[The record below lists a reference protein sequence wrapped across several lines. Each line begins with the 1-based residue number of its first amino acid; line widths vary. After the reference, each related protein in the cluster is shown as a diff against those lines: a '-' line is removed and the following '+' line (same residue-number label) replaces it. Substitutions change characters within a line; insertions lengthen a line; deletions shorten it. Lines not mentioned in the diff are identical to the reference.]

1 MPKAVFEF
9 SKESLDAWLDVL
21 ITEMFFTPKSY
32 KRAMTYWAK
41 TSEETIREFT
51 SSENGLDDREIEQRL
66 AKYGLNDIP
75 VRKKKTVLSLLIS
88 QLKDVLII
96 ALTAAAVISLFT
108 GGIDEAVAILV
119 IVAINISL
127 GLFQEYK
134 SEKSLQ
140 ALIKYI
146 KYRTKVLRGS
156 QLKEIDARYIV
167 PGDVVLLET
176 GDRVPADLRLI
187 QTDELEIDESIVTGE
202 SYPAHKSTSAIAARD
217 LAPQKMENIAF
228 MGTLVVN
235 GKGKGLVV
243 STAMGSTFGK
253 VVGFLKTEE
262 PETNYQKNIR
272 KFGSF
277 LIKGITIGIV
287 FIFIVNALTGFL
299 SNSLTAERILESALF
314 SLALAVGIIPESLPI
329 IITIGLSRG
338 ARMMSKKGVIVKK
351 LSSIEDLGNMDIFCS
366 DKTGTLTENKITLI
380 DYIDLQGNRN
390 EDLLLLASSCTS
402 TIQTAESVTGN
413 PLDVALME
421 YTKENGLKGIAGEFV
436 ELIPFDYVRRRMSVV
451 VGKDNKYLLICKGAP
466 ESVIRASSKM
476 KLNGNIV
483 KLDPAMVVESSE
495 KLFRKGYRV
504 ISVAVKDVEKK
515 SDYNKDE
522 ENNLTLLG
530 FLCFKD
536 PLKPT
541 AKESIE
547 QFRKLGVEVKI
558 LTGDNP
564 TVAKTIVEEVGIEAG
579 EIILG
584 ENVDAMDDTQ
594 LEKAA
599 EKATV
604 FARLTP
610 EHKARIVS
618 LFSKHGHVTGY
629 LGDGV
634 NDAPALRYADIG
646 ISVDSGVDIAKEAA
660 DIILTQPSLDI
671 ISAGI
676 VEGRTTFSNTT
687 KYILNTISANVGNMA
702 TLAIISVMLN
712 FLPMLPIQ
720 VLLTNLISDGPL
732 LSISTDSVDEGELT
746 KPKNWNIK
754 QIGRFARFF
763 GGISSVFD
771 FVTIILTLIL
781 VGSNIALFRTCWF
794 IESTLSEIIVTF
806 AIRTKMRFYKS
817 MPSKMLLL
825 SSVIFGLLTVLLPYS
840 PLNAIF
846 DFYPPTP
853 LLLSIIF
860 GILSLYFAVV
870 EAVKHFFR
878 EKGS

>member
-1 MPKAVFEF
+1 
-9 SKESLDAWLDVL
+9 
-21 ITEMFFTPKSY
+21 
-32 KRAMTYWAK
+32 MTYWAK
-41 TSEETIREFT
+41 TSDEAIREFS
-51 SSENGLDDREIEQRL
+51 SSESGLDDREIGERL
-66 AKYGLNDIP
+66 VKYGLNDIP
-75 VRKKKTVLSLLIS
+75 VRKKKSLFSLLIA

-96 ALTAAAVISLFT
+96 ALTVASVISLFT
-108 GGIDEAVAILV
+108 GGVDEAVAILV
-119 IVAINISL
+119 IVVINISL
-127 GLFQEYK
+127 GLIQEYK

-146 KYRTKVLRGS
+146 TYRTKVLRSGEV
-156 QLKEIDARYIV
+156 KEVDTKYIV
-167 PGDVVLLET
+167 PGDIVFLET

-187 QTDELEIDESIVTGE
+187 EADELEIDESIVTGE
-202 SYPAHKSTSAIAARD
+202 SYPAHKISSPIMAKD
-217 LAPQKMENIAF
+217 LPPQKMENIAF

-235 GKGKGLVV
+235 GKGKGIVV
-243 STAMGSTFGK
+243 STAMASTFGK

-277 LIKGITIGIV
+277 LIKGITIGII

-299 SNSLTAERILESALF
+299 SNSLTAERILDSALF

-351 LSSIEDLGNMDIFCS
+351 LSSIEDLGNMDVFCS

-380 DYIDLQGNRN
+380 DYVDLEGNKSD
-390 EDLLLLASSCTS
+390 ELLQLASACTS
-402 TIQTAESVTGN
+402 IVKTAKSMAGN

-421 YTKENGLKGIAGEFV
+421 YAEKKGLSSSVGERV
-436 ELIPFDYVRRRMSVV
+436 ELIPFDYSRRRMSVV
-451 VGKDNKYLLICKGAP
+451 VKRNGKYLLICKGAP
-466 ESVIRASSKM
+466 ESVLQASSRM
-476 KLNGNIV
+476 KLNGRIV
-483 KLDPAMVVESSE
+483 QLDPTLAEESAE
-495 KLFRKGYRV
+495 KLFRKGFRV
-504 ISVAVKDVEKK
+504 ISVAAKDAEKK
-515 SDYNKDE
+515 PDYSKDE

-536 PLKPT
+536 PLKST
-541 AKESIE
+541 AKESID

-564 TVAKTIVEEVGIEAG
+564 TVTKTIVEEVGIEAR
-579 EIILG
+579 EILVG
-584 ENVDAMDDTQ
+584 ENIAAMDDVQ

-599 EKATV
+599 EKANV

-610 EHKARIVS
+610 EQKSRIVS
-618 LFSKHGHVTGY
+618 LLSKHGHVTGF

-634 NDAPALRYADIG
+634 NDAPALRSADVG

-676 VEGRTTFSNTT
+676 IEGRTTFSNTT
-687 KYILNTISANVGNMA
+687 KYILNTISANVGNMV
-702 TLAIISVMLN
+702 TLAIVSVMLN

-732 LSISTDSVDEGELT
+732 LSISTDKVDEGELT
-746 KPKNWNIK
+746 KPRNWNIK
-754 QIGRFARFF
+754 LIGRFARFF

-771 FVTIILTLIL
+771 FVTIILMLIL

-794 IESTLSEIIVTF
+794 IESTLSEIMVTF
-806 AIRTKMRFYKS
+806 AIRTRKRFYKS
-817 MPSKMLLL
+817 MPSKILLL
-825 SSVIFGLLTVLLPYS
+825 SSVAFGLLTVLLPYS
-840 PLNAIF
+840 PLNAVF
-846 DFYPPTP
+846 EFYPPTP
-853 LLLSIIF
+853 FLLSIIF
-860 GILSLYFAVV
+860 GILLLYFIVV
-870 EAVKHFFR
+870 EMVKPLFH
-878 EKGS
+878 EKGF

>member
-1 MPKAVFEF
+1 MK
-9 SKESLDAWLDVL
+9 KG
-21 ITEMFFTPKSY
+21 
-32 KRAMTYWAK
+32 MTYWAK
-41 TSEETIREFT
+41 TSEETIKEFS
-51 SSENGLDDREIEQRL
+51 SSENGLDDEEASGRL

-75 VRKKKTVLSLLIS
+75 VRKEKSALTLIIS
-88 QLKDVLII
+88 QMKDVLII
-96 ALTAAAVISLFT
+96 ALVIAAVISLFT
-108 GGIDEAVAILV
+108 GGVDEAVAILV

-127 GLFQEYK
+127 GFVQEYK

-146 KYRTKVLRGS
+146 TYNTKVLRSGEE
-156 QLKEIDARYIV
+156 KEVDAKYIV
-167 PGDVVLLET
+167 PGDIVFLET

-187 QTDELEIDESIVTGE
+187 EADELEIDESIVTGE
-202 SYPAHKSTSAIAARD
+202 SYPAHKTLPPIAGKD
-217 LAPQKMENIAF
+217 LAPQKMKNTAF

-235 GKGKGLVV
+235 GKGKGIVV

-262 PETNYQKNIR
+262 PETNYQKNIK

-299 SNSLTAERILESALF
+299 SNSLTAERILDSALF

-338 ARMMSKKGVIVKK
+338 ARLMSKKGVIVKK

-366 DKTGTLTENKITLI
+366 DKTGTLTENKITLV
-380 DYIDLQGNRN
+380 DHVDLEGNRD
-390 EDLLLLASSCTS
+390 EDLVRLASSCTS
-402 TIQTAESVTGN
+402 TVRAAKGMAGN

-421 YTKENGLKGIAGEFV
+421 YTEKNGLGNSGNDRL
-436 ELIPFDYVRRRMSVV
+436 ELMPFDYTRRRMSVV
-451 VGKDNKYLLICKGAP
+451 VKRSGKYLLICKGAP
-466 ESVIRASSKM
+466 ESLVRVSSRM
-476 KLNGNIV
+476 KVNEEV
-483 KLDPAMVVESSE
+483 AQLDPTKVEAFSE
-495 KLFRKGYRV
+495 ELFRKGFRV
-504 ISVAVKDVEKK
+504 IGVAVKDVEKK
-515 SDYNKDE
+515 PDYSKDE
-522 ENNLTLLG
+522 ETDLTFLG

-536 PLKPT
+536 PLKET
-541 AKESIE
+541 AKDSIN

-558 LTGDNP
+558 LTGDSP
-564 TVAKTIVEEVGIEAG
+564 TVAETIVREVGLETRETLVG
-579 EIILG
+579 ED
-584 ENVDAMDDTQ
+584 VDAMEDVQ
-594 LEKAA
+594 LERAA
-599 EKATV
+599 EKANV

-618 LFSKHGHVTGY
+618 LLSKHGHVTGF

-634 NDAPALRYADIG
+634 NDAPALRCADIG

-676 VEGRTTFSNTT
+676 IEGRTTFSNTT

-732 LSISTDSVDEGELT
+732 LSISTDKVDEGELT
-746 KPKNWNIK
+746 RPRNWDIK
-754 QIGRFARFF
+754 LIGRFARFF

-771 FVTIILTLIL
+771 FVTISLTLIL
-781 VGSNIALFRTCWF
+781 IGSNVALFRTCWF

-806 AIRTKMRFYKS
+806 AIRTRKRFYKS
-817 MPSKMLLL
+817 TPSKILLL
-825 SSVIFGLLTVLLPYS
+825 SSVTFGLLTVVLPYS
-840 PLNAIF
+840 PLSTVF
-846 DFYPPTP
+846 EFYPPTP
-853 LLLSIIF
+853 FLLSLIF
-860 GILSLYFAVV
+860 GILLLYFIVV
-870 EAVKHFFR
+870 EAVKPFFH
-878 EKGS
+878 EKPSEPDLPLESG

>member
-1 MPKAVFEF
+1 MA
-9 SKESLDAWLDVL
+9 
-21 ITEMFFTPKSY
+21 
-32 KRAMTYWAK
+32 YWAK
-41 TSEETIREFT
+41 TPEETIREFS
-51 SSENGLDDREIEQRL
+51 SSENGLDDKEVAERL

-75 VRKKKTVLSLLIS
+75 VRKKKSALSLLIS
-88 QLKDVLII
+88 QVKDVLII
-96 ALTAAAVISLFT
+96 ALIIASAISFFT
-108 GGIDEAVAILV
+108 GGANEAVAILA
-119 IVAINISL
+119 IVVINISL
-127 GLFQEYK
+127 GFVQEYK

-140 ALIKYI
+140 RLIKYI
-146 KYRTKVLRGS
+146 TYRTKVLRNGEM
-156 QLKEIDARYIV
+156 KEVDAEYIV

-187 QTDELEIDESIVTGE
+187 ETDELEIDESIVTGE
-202 SYPAHKSTSAIAARD
+202 SYPAHKISSAIMAKD
-217 LAPQKMENIAF
+217 LVPQKMENIAF
-228 MGTLVVN
+228 MGTLAVN
-235 GKGKGLVV
+235 GKGKGIVV
-243 STAMGSTFGK
+243 STAMKSTFGK

-299 SNSLTAERILESALF
+299 SNSLTAERILDSALF

-338 ARMMSKKGVIVKK
+338 ATLMGKKGVIVKK
-351 LSSIEDLGNMDIFCS
+351 LSSIEDLGNMDVFCS

-380 DYIDLQGNRN
+380 DYFDLDGNRN
-390 EDLLLLASSCTS
+390 DDLLQLAAACTS
-402 TIQTAESVTGN
+402 IVQATEVMTGN
-413 PLDVALME
+413 PLDVAVME
-421 YTKENGLKGIAGEFV
+421 YAKEKGIQNPIGERV
-436 ELIPFDYVRRRMSVV
+436 EFIPFDYSRRRMSVV
-451 VGKDNKYLLICKGAP
+451 IKRNGKHLLVCKGAP
-466 ESVIRASSKM
+466 ENIIQASSKM
-476 KLNGNIV
+476 KVNGKTV
-483 KLDPAMVVESSE
+483 QLDPAEIEGISE

-504 ISVAVKDVEKK
+504 ISVAAKEVEKK
-515 SDYNKDE
+515 PDYSKDE
-522 ENNLTLLG
+522 ENDLTFLG
-530 FLCFKD
+530 FLSFKD

-541 AKESIE
+541 AKESLD

-564 TVAKTIVEEVGIEAG
+564 TVAKTIVEEVGIEAKEMLVG
-579 EIILG
+579 EDI
-584 ENVDAMDDTQ
+584 DAMDDAQ
-594 LEKAA
+594 LQNAA
-599 EKATV
+599 DKTNV

-618 LFSKHGHVTGY
+618 LLSKHGHVTGF

-676 VEGRTTFSNTT
+676 IEGRTTFSNTT

-702 TLAIISVMLN
+702 TLAIISVVLN

-732 LSISTDSVDEGELT
+732 LSISTDKVDQGELT
-746 KPKNWNIK
+746 RPRNWNIK
-754 QIGRFARFF
+754 LIGRFARFF

-817 MPSKMLLL
+817 MPSKTLLL
-825 SSVIFGLLTVLLPYS
+825 SSVVFGLLTVLLPYTQ
-840 PLNAIF
+840 LNAVF
-846 DFYPPTP
+846 EFYPPTP
-853 LLLSIIF
+853 LLLSVIF
-860 GILSLYFAVV
+860 GILLLYFTVV
-870 EAVKHFFR
+870 EAVKHYFH

>member
-1 MPKAVFEF
+1 
-9 SKESLDAWLDVL
+9 
-21 ITEMFFTPKSY
+21 
-32 KRAMTYWAK
+32 MTYWAK
-41 TSEETIREFT
+41 TSDEAIREFS
-51 SSENGLDDREIEQRL
+51 SSENGLDDREIGERL

-75 VRKKKTVLSLLIS
+75 VRKKKSLFSLLLAQI
-88 QLKDVLII
+88 KDVLII
-96 ALTAAAVISLFT
+96 ALIAASVISLFT
-108 GGIDEAVAILV
+108 GGENEAVAILV
-119 IVAINISL
+119 IVVINISL
-127 GLFQEYK
+127 GLIQEYK

-146 KYRTKVLRGS
+146 TYRTKVLRSGEV
-156 QLKEIDARYIV
+156 KEVDTKYIV

-187 QTDELEIDESIVTGE
+187 EADELEIDESIVTGE
-202 SYPAHKSTSAIAARD
+202 SYPAHKISSPIMAKD
-217 LAPQKMENIAF
+217 LPPQKMENIAF
-228 MGTLVVN
+228 MGTLAVN
-235 GKGKGLVV
+235 GKGKGIVV
-243 STAMGSTFGK
+243 STAMASTFGK

-277 LIKGITIGIV
+277 LIKGITVGIV

-299 SNSLTAERILESALF
+299 SNSLTAERILLAALF

-351 LSSIEDLGNMDIFCS
+351 LSTIEDLGNMDIFCS
-366 DKTGTLTENKITLI
+366 DKTGTLTENKITLV
-380 DYIDLQGNRN
+380 DYVDLEGKRS
-390 EDLLLLASSCTS
+390 DDVLHLAVSCTS
-402 TIQTAESVTGN
+402 TVQATDRVTGN

-421 YTKENGLKGIAGEFV
+421 YAEKKGLNSSVGERV
-436 ELIPFDYVRRRMSVV
+436 ELIPFDYSRRRMSVV
-451 VGKDNKYLLICKGAP
+451 VKRNDKYLLICKGAP
-466 ESVIRASSKM
+466 ESVLQASLSM
-476 KLNGNIV
+476 KLNGRIV
-483 KLDPAMVVESSE
+483 QLDPSLAEESAE
-495 KLFRKGYRV
+495 KLFRKGFRV
-504 ISVAVKDVEKK
+504 VSVATKDAEKK
-515 SDYNKDE
+515 LDYSKDE
-522 ENNLTLLG
+522 ENSLTLLG

-536 PLKPT
+536 PLKST
-541 AKESIE
+541 AKESID

-564 TVAKTIVEEVGIEAG
+564 TVAKTIVEEVGIEAR
-579 EIILG
+579 EILVG
-584 ENVDAMDDTQ
+584 ENITAMDDIQ

-599 EKATV
+599 EKANV

-610 EHKARIVS
+610 EQKSRIVS
-618 LFSKHGHVTGY
+618 LLSKHGHVTGF

-634 NDAPALRYADIG
+634 NDAPALRSADVG

-676 VEGRTTFSNTT
+676 TEGRTTFSNTT
-687 KYILNTISANVGNMA
+687 KYILNTISANVGNMV
-702 TLAIISVMLN
+702 TLAILSVVLN

-720 VLLTNLISDGPL
+720 ILLTNLISDGPL
-732 LSISTDSVDEGELT
+732 LSISTDNVDEGELT
-746 KPKNWNIK
+746 KPRNWNLK
-754 QIGRFARFF
+754 LIGRFARFF

-806 AIRTKMRFYKS
+806 AIRTRKRFYKS
-817 MPSKMLLL
+817 MPSKILLL
-825 SSVIFGLLTVLLPYS
+825 SSVVFGLLTVLLPYS
-840 PLNAIF
+840 PLNAVLE
-846 DFYPPTP
+846 FYPPTP
-853 LLLSIIF
+853 FLLSIIF
-860 GILSLYFAVV
+860 GILLLYFVVV
-870 EAVKHFFR
+870 ETVKPFFH
-878 EKGS
+878 EKGF

>member
-1 MPKAVFEF
+1 MA
-9 SKESLDAWLDVL
+9 
-21 ITEMFFTPKSY
+21 
-32 KRAMTYWAK
+32 YWAK
-41 TSEETIREFT
+41 KSDELIREFST
-51 SSENGLDDREIEQRL
+51 SENGLDEKEVGERL

-75 VRKKKTVLSLLIS
+75 VRKKKSALSLLIS
-88 QLKDVLII
+88 QMKDVLII
-96 ALTAAAVISLFT
+96 ALIIASVISLFT
-108 GGIDEAVAILV
+108 GGVSEAVAILV
-119 IVAINISL
+119 IVVINISL
-127 GLFQEYK
+127 GFIQEYK

-140 ALIKYI
+140 KLIKYI
-146 KYRTKVLRGS
+146 TYRTKVLRKG
-156 QLKEIDARYIV
+156 EVREVDAKYIV
-167 PGDVVLLET
+167 PGDIVFLET

-187 QTDELEIDESIVTGE
+187 ETDELEIDESIVTGE
-202 SYPAHKSTSAIAARD
+202 SYPVHKISSPIMAKD
-217 LAPQKMENIAF
+217 LVPQKMKNIAF
-228 MGTLVVN
+228 MGTLTVN
-235 GKGKGLVV
+235 GKGKGIVT

-253 VVGFLKTEE
+253 VIGFLKTEE

-299 SNSLTAERILESALF
+299 SNSLTAERILDSALF

-338 ARMMSKKGVIVKK
+338 ATLMSKKGVIVKK
-351 LSSIEDLGNMDIFCS
+351 LSSIEDLGNMDVFCS

-380 DYIDLQGNRN
+380 DYVDLDGNRN
-390 EDLLLLASSCTS
+390 DDLLQLASSCTS
-402 TIQTAESVTGN
+402 TLQATKFVTGS

-421 YTKENGLKGIAGEFV
+421 YAEKKGMQKPVGQRV
-436 ELIPFDYVRRRMSVV
+436 ELIPFDYFRRRMSVIV
-451 VGKDNKYLLICKGAP
+451 TRNEKHLLICKGAP
-466 ESVIRASSKM
+466 ESIIQASSKM
-476 KLNGNIV
+476 KVNGRTV
-483 KLDPAMVVESSE
+483 QLDPVKAEEFSE
-495 KLFRKGYRV
+495 KLFRKGFRV
-504 ISVAVKDVEKK
+504 ISLAVKDVEKK
-515 SDYNKDE
+515 PDYNKDE

-536 PLKPT
+536 PLKLT
-541 AKESIE
+541 AKESIS
-547 QFRKLGVEVKI
+547 QLRKLGVEVKI

-564 TVAKTIVEEVGIEAG
+564 TVARTIVEEVGIEAKEILVG
-579 EIILG
+579 EDI
-584 ENVDAMDDTQ
+584 DAMDDVQ
-594 LEKAA
+594 LERTA
-599 EKATV
+599 EKANV

-618 LFSKHGHVTGY
+618 LLSKHGHVTGF

-676 VEGRTTFSNTT
+676 IEGRTTFSNTT

-732 LSISTDSVDEGELT
+732 LSISTDKVDEGELT
-746 KPKNWNIK
+746 RPRNWNIK
-754 QIGRFARFF
+754 LIGRFARFF

-771 FVTIILTLIL
+771 FVTISLTLIL

-806 AIRTKMRFYKS
+806 AIRTRMRFYKS
-817 MPSKMLLL
+817 MPSKILLL
-825 SSVIFGLLTVLLPYS
+825 SSVVFGLLTVLLPYS
-840 PLNAIF
+840 QLKTVF
-846 DFYPPTP
+846 EFYPPTP
-853 LLLSIIF
+853 SLLALIF
-860 GILSLYFAVV
+860 GILLLYFTVV
-870 EAVKHFFR
+870 ETVKHFFHER
-878 EKGS
+878 ASERLS

>member
-1 MPKAVFEF
+1 
-9 SKESLDAWLDVL
+9 
-21 ITEMFFTPKSY
+21 
-32 KRAMTYWAK
+32 MTYWAK
-41 TSEETIREFT
+41 TSEEAIREFS
-51 SSENGLDDREIEQRL
+51 SSENGLDDREVDERL
-66 AKYGLNDIP
+66 VKYGLNDIP
-75 VRKKKTVLSLLIS
+75 VRKKKSAISLLIS
-88 QLKDVLII
+88 QMKDVLII
-96 ALTAAAVISLFT
+96 ALIIASAISLFT
-108 GGIDEAVAILV
+108 GGENEAVAILV
-119 IVAINISL
+119 IVVINISL
-127 GLFQEYK
+127 GFIQEYK

-140 ALIKYI
+140 TLIKYI
-146 KYRTKVLRGS
+146 TYQAKVLRNGEE
-156 QLKEIDARYIV
+156 KEVDTRYIV
-167 PGDVVLLET
+167 PGDIVFLET

-187 QTDELEIDESIVTGE
+187 ETDELEIDESIVTGE
-202 SYPAHKSTSAIAARD
+202 SYPAHKISSPIIAKD
-217 LAPQKMENIAF
+217 LPPQKMKNIAF

-235 GKGKGLVV
+235 GKAKGIVV
-243 STAMGSTFGK
+243 STAMESTFGK

-287 FIFIVNALTGFL
+287 FIFIVNALTGYL
-299 SNSLTAERILESALF
+299 SNSLTAERILKSALF

-338 ARMMSKKGVIVKK
+338 ARLMSKKGVIVKK

-380 DYIDLQGNRN
+380 DHLDLDGNRN
-390 EDLLLLASSCTS
+390 DDLLQLASSCTS
-402 TIQTAESVTGN
+402 VVQTARAMAGN
-413 PLDVALME
+413 PLDVAIME
-421 YTKENGLKGIAGEFV
+421 YAEKKDLKNSVGDRV
-436 ELIPFDYVRRRMSVV
+436 ELLPFDYSRRRMSVV
-451 VGKDNKYLLICKGAP
+451 VKRNDKHLLICKGAP
-466 ESVIRASSKM
+466 ENVIQASTKM
-476 KLNGNIV
+476 KVNGKIV
-483 KLDPAMVVESSE
+483 QLDPAKAEE
-495 KLFRKGYRV
+495 QAETLFRKGYRV
-504 ISVAVKDVEKK
+504 ISVATKDVEKK
-515 SDYNKDE
+515 PDYSKDE

-530 FLCFKD
+530 LLYFKD
-536 PLKPT
+536 PLKT
-541 AKESIE
+541 RAKESLN

-564 TVAKTIVEEVGIEAG
+564 TVAKTIAEDVGLEAR
-579 EIILG
+579 EILLG
-584 ENVDAMDDTQ
+584 ENVDAMHDDQ

-599 EKATV
+599 EKANL

-618 LFSKHGHVTGY
+618 LLSKHGHVTGF

-676 VEGRTTFSNTT
+676 IEGRTTFSNTT
-687 KYILNTISANVGNMA
+687 KYILNTVSANVGNMA

-732 LSISTDSVDEGELT
+732 LSISTDKVDEGELT
-746 KPKNWNIK
+746 RPRNWDIK
-754 QIGRFARFF
+754 LIGRFARFF

-771 FVTIILTLIL
+771 FATISLTLIL

-806 AIRTKMRFYKS
+806 AIRTRKRFYKS
-817 MPSKMLLL
+817 MPSKILLL
-825 SSVIFGLLTVLLPYS
+825 SSVVFGLLTVLLPYS
-840 PLNAIF
+840 PLNTVF
-846 DFYPPTP
+846 EFFPPTP
-853 LLLSIIF
+853 FLLSLIF
-860 GILSLYFAVV
+860 GILLLYFIVV
-870 EAVKHFFR
+870 EAVKHSFH
-878 EKGS
+878 EKSF

>member
-1 MPKAVFEF
+1 
-9 SKESLDAWLDVL
+9 
-21 ITEMFFTPKSY
+21 
-32 KRAMTYWAK
+32 MTYWAK
-41 TSEETIREFT
+41 TSDETIREFS
-51 SSENGLDDREIEQRL
+51 SSESGLEDREIGERL

-75 VRKKKTVLSLLIS
+75 VRKKKSLFSLLIS

-96 ALTAAAVISLFT
+96 ALTAASVISLFT
-108 GGIDEAVAILV
+108 GGVSEAVAILV
-119 IVAINISL
+119 IVVINISL
-127 GLFQEYK
+127 GLTQEYK

-146 KYRTKVLRGS
+146 TYRTKVLRSG
-156 QLKEIDARYIV
+156 QVKEVDTKYIV
-167 PGDVVLLET
+167 PGDVVLIEI

-187 QTDELEIDESIVTGE
+187 EADELEIDESIVTGE
-202 SYPAHKSTSAIAARD
+202 SYPAHKISSPIMVKD

-228 MGTLVVN
+228 MGTLTVN
-235 GKGKGLVV
+235 GKGKGIVV
-243 STAMGSTFGK
+243 STAMASTFGK

-338 ARMMSKKGVIVKK
+338 AGMMSKKGVIVKK
-351 LSSIEDLGNMDIFCS
+351 LSAIEDLGNMDVFCS

-380 DYIDLQGNRN
+380 DYIDLEGNRSD
-390 EDLLLLASSCTS
+390 ELLQLASACTS
-402 TIQTAESVTGN
+402 IVQAAKSMAGN

-421 YTKENGLKGIAGEFV
+421 YAEKKGLNSSVSERV
-436 ELIPFDYVRRRMSVV
+436 ELIPFDYSRRRMSVV
-451 VGKDNKYLLICKGAP
+451 VKRNDKYLLICKGAP
-466 ESVIRASSKM
+466 ESVLQASSKM
-476 KLNGNIV
+476 KLNGRIV
-483 KLDPAMVVESSE
+483 QLDPAMAEESAE
-495 KLFRKGYRV
+495 KLFRKGFRV
-504 ISVAVKDVEKK
+504 ISVAAKDAEKK
-515 SDYNKDE
+515 LDYSKDE

-536 PLKPT
+536 PLKST
-541 AKESIE
+541 AKESID

-564 TVAKTIVEEVGIEAG
+564 TVAKTIVEEVGIEAR
-579 EIILG
+579 EILVG
-584 ENVDAMDDTQ
+584 ENIAAMDDFQ

-599 EKATV
+599 EKANV

-610 EHKARIVS
+610 EQKSRIVS
-618 LFSKHGHVTGY
+618 LLSKHGHVTGF

-634 NDAPALRYADIG
+634 NDAPALRNADVG

-660 DIILTQPSLDI
+660 DIILTQPSLEI
-671 ISAGI
+671 ITAGI
-676 VEGRTTFSNTT
+676 IEGRTTFSNTT
-687 KYILNTISANVGNMA
+687 KYILNTISANVGNMV
-702 TLAIISVMLN
+702 TLAIVSVMLN
-712 FLPMLPIQ
+712 FLPMLPLQI
-720 VLLTNLISDGPL
+720 LLTNLISDGPL
-732 LSISTDSVDEGELT
+732 LSISTDKVDEGELT
-746 KPKNWNIK
+746 KPRNWNMK
-754 QIGRFARFF
+754 LIGRFARFF

-794 IESTLSEIIVTF
+794 IESTLSEIMITF
-806 AIRTKMRFYKS
+806 AIRTRKRFYKS
-817 MPSKMLLL
+817 MPSKILLL
-825 SSVIFGLLTVLLPYS
+825 SSLVFALLTVFLPYS
-840 PLNAIF
+840 PLSSVF
-846 DFYPPTP
+846 EFYPPTP
-853 LLLSIIF
+853 FLLSIIF
-860 GILSLYFAVV
+860 GILLLYFIVV
-870 EAVKHFFR
+870 EIVKPFFH
-878 EKGS
+878 EKGF